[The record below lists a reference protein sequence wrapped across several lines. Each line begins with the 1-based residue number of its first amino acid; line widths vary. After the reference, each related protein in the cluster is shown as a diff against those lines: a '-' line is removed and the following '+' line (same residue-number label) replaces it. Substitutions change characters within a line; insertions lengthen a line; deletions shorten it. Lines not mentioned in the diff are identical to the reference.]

1 MKPMSKMWI
10 IGVLLLI
17 SLYVLPAAALEL
29 TGEPEMIYEGKEGYG
44 LYAMTDGKYILVG
57 EERSNPDYN
66 NRIEGYLFMG
76 TLYLYDIA
84 ERTLLEIP
92 GNIPPYINYFTV
104 IDDVVFWQ
112 SAPYKRYLENGKEE
126 ITSNVYQYTI
136 GDSAPKKLDVSSFS
150 DTDGVR
156 MVITHGTQM
165 HPEDIRIEVYDLRM
179 GEITDVPGSANIRIG
194 SAKISG
200 DLVIW
205 SEDLPKGDGMIYLYN
220 LSSDTRSTIQAGD
233 EKYLSVMDLSDSTI
247 TYLEK
252 TYQKS
257 NNIRSVN
264 LTTNEKL
271 VLSSQPMRYSL
282 RTDPPLVAWSLYPD
296 YSVEGSRR
304 SVYVTSLA
312 EAAEP
317 VFLADEGRVESVG
330 NGVVVWSEWNE
341 SAEFQQRIFMAKLS
355 GDGVDQLPSTQG
367 QQPRQP
373 TAASSL
379 NIIVGSIAFALACV
393 LAVLWRKK

>member
-1 MKPMSKMWI
+1 
-10 IGVLLLI
+10 
-17 SLYVLPAAALEL
+17 
-29 TGEPEMIYEGKEGYG
+29 
-44 LYAMTDGKYILVG
+44 
-57 EERSNPDYN
+57 
-66 NRIEGYLFMG
+66 
-76 TLYLYDIA
+76 
-84 ERTLLEIP
+84 
-92 GNIPPYINYFTV
+92 
-104 IDDVVFWQ
+104 
-112 SAPYKRYLENGKEE
+112 
-126 ITSNVYQYTI
+126 
-136 GDSAPKKLDVSSFS
+136 
-150 DTDGVR
+150 
-156 MVITHGTQM
+156 
-165 HPEDIRIEVYDLRM
+165 
-179 GEITDVPGSANIRIG
+179 
-194 SAKISG
+194 
-200 DLVIW
+200 
-205 SEDLPKGDGMIYLYN
+205 MIYLYN

-367 QQPRQP
+367 QQPRQT
-373 TAASSL
+373 TAESSL